1 MTHHRGSFEIDRP
14 ISESEVIQFGVA
26 RKSSE
31 SLVPAAEIA
40 PRQEPTPHAT
50 PATSEAIQ
58 ANPPVPARSRLRRV
72 LIGGAGLAALA
83 LGAYYG
89 WNYWTV
95 GRFQVSTDDAY
106 VQADT
111 ITIAPKVSGYLSVVS
126 VGDNQTVKA
135 GQVLARIDDGDYK
148 VAVEQA
154 DADVAAAQAAIASKQ
169 AAIETQGSV
178 IDAAKATIL
187 VDQAN

>member
-1 MTHHRGSFEIDRP
+1 MTHHRGSLEIDRP
-14 ISESEVIQFGVA
+14 ISEGEAIEFGVA

-31 SLVPAAEIA
+31 SLVPAVSPAGEV
-40 PRQEPTPHAT
+40 PPQREPTPHAT
-50 PATSEAIQ
+50 PATSEAVQ

-72 LIGGAGLAALA
+72 LIGGAGLAAVA

-89 WNYWTV
+89 WHYWTV

-111 ITIAPKVSGYLSVVS
+111 ITIAPKVSGYLSAVL
-126 VGDNQTVKA
+126 VGDNEPVKA
-135 GQVLARIDDGDYK
+135 GQVLARIDDRDYK
-148 VAVEQA
+148 VALEQA

-169 AAIETQGSV
+169 AAIETQV
-178 IDAAKATIL
+178 
-187 VDQAN
+187 Q